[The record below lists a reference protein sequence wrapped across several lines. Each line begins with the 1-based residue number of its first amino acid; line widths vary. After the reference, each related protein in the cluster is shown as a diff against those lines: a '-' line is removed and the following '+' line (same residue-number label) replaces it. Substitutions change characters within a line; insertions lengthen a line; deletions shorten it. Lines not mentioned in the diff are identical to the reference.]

1 MQNQWPI
8 VPLGDVDERMENL
21 LVDIKTVSLVKGIR
35 QLENFNW
42 FKTNVPGNRNPSIH
56 LKSKSID

>member
-35 QLENFNW
+35 QKILTDLRQMFRAIETHQF
-42 FKTNVPGNRNPSIH
+42 I
-56 LKSKSID
+56 